1 MSSRLQITLELTG
14 DEVWALSQF
23 LKRAGFDYYRSL
35 AMDEDEGRKMRDAGE
50 TVRRV
55 LLETGCLPR

>member
-14 DEVWALSQF
+14 DEAWALSQF
-23 LKRAGFDYYRSL
+23 LKRAGFDHYRSL
-35 AMDEDEGRKMRDAGE
+35 AMDEDEGHKMRDAGE

-55 LLETGCLPR
+55 LSEVSCLPR